1 MPLKESKTYLLSAD
15 FSENKDESVMIVS
28 EFDGIRVTCVNMI
41 KGHEAEKL
49 WAKLVGVT
57 DELSDVRN
65 ARFEKT
71 LNRRFDGGEIAKR
84 PD

>member
-1 MPLKESKTYLLSAD
+1 MPLKASKTYLLSAD

-28 EFDGIRVTCVNMI
+28 EFDGLKVTCLNTI

-49 WAKLVGVT
+49 WAKLVGMT
-57 DELSDVRN
+57 DELSDVRMR
-65 ARFEKT
+65 RFEM
-71 LNRRFDGGEIAKR
+71 NVHRRILDDVAAD